1 MSSSPDGPFT
11 PIAAGLPNTGQYL
24 WEFDPRSPRQIYLR
38 LEVRDEAGNL
48 TIDQLVEPIQ
58 VEGLAPKGRIRGF
71 SPAAETGQQPF
82 RSPLFR

>member
-1 MSSSPDGPFT
+1 MSERPDGPFS
-11 PIAAGLPNTGQYL
+11 PIAAGLPNTGQYF
-24 WEFDPRSPRQIYLR
+24 WEFDPRSPRQIFLR
-38 LEVRDEAGNL
+38 LEVRDDAGNM

-71 SPAAETGQQPF
+71 APAPETSQQPF